1 MRGAEERERWFHGER
16 FRRDSRLVA
25 PNIVIKNLPFQ
36 DNEDPKSTHDK
47 VMNRGHHLKNLISQ
61 ELPMQPASSM

>member
-36 DNEDPKSTHDK
+36 DNNNFIPFSPPYNQFMYS
-47 VMNRGHHLKNLISQ
+47 VKNMAG
-61 ELPMQPASSM
+61 PRM